1 MTRNA
6 GKRGEGSMKWKE
18 MQAGLLGC
26 VCVLGASAA
35 PAMAA
40 QPYWTDYDDG
50 VAALERHDNVTA
62 EACFERAVAEVP
74 EEDRQRFRF
83 DVDAKRAAL
92 YIKNGEP
99 DRAEK
104 ILAPYVMAGTDNM
117 KVVSDYLM
125 ALRMNNKPKE
135 AISYFETY
143 CTDWSRMPVYGL
155 QNMGDVYL
163 RQGDWKKAHKLYTY
177 TLPQSDSDFVRM
189 GDAYALANL
198 GRKEEAIGEY
208 KTVVKRNPVRQTIVP
223 IDAAV
228 FLQHGDV
235 AFARKMFAMLGQ
247 TPEEREHYQ
256 LAYAQALLD
265 AQRDKIAD
273 PKQQFLRDERL
284 SGRDYHR
291 EIDKVLAPLLES
303 GDEDVRTQA
312 LALKARNQLQRGA
325 VRSAEKTLDLS
336 LEHNTQAPAA
346 FRTGSDLSTTF
357 RHELTVTAGENVDTD
372 RNHYR
377 DVGVDY
383 RQYLGSNLYALAG
396 TGWSRT
402 EDGDVAGTYNES
414 YAGFDWRQPWGFFQ
428 LTYDRATGDIER
440 DGYDALLHY
449 DPNDL
454 TSIEL
459 AAGRHPYDAAR
470 AVRAGIYRD
479 TYALRFDHFLTNRWR
494 LGLTGERADISDGND
509 WWAFGMDTSLDIGDR
524 HNYRDQLLASYR
536 YSHYDEPADEY
547 NAPNRR
553 VEYAFGTSRKWTVL
567 RLLASWELTPMFGW
581 NQEDGEGT
589 EFSPSL
595 RLAYRRDFAHYQSLA
610 LGLQYDWRQHRPDRA
625 DVNHRRSGCSAD
637 ISYEV
642 GW

>member
-265 AQRDKIAD
+265 VQRDKIAD

-291 EIDKVLAPLLES
+291 EIDKVLVPLLES

-325 VRSAEKTLDLS
+325 GRPRWNLPRYLC
-336 LEHNTQAPAA
+336 AP
-346 FRTGSDLSTTF
+346 L
-357 RHELTVTAGENVDTD
+357 
-372 RNHYR
+372 
-377 DVGVDY
+377 
-383 RQYLGSNLYALAG
+383 
-396 TGWSRT
+396 
-402 EDGDVAGTYNES
+402 
-414 YAGFDWRQPWGFFQ
+414 
-428 LTYDRATGDIER
+428 
-440 DGYDALLHY
+440 
-449 DPNDL
+449 
-454 TSIEL
+454 
-459 AAGRHPYDAAR
+459 
-470 AVRAGIYRD
+470 
-479 TYALRFDHFLTNRWR
+479 
-494 LGLTGERADISDGND
+494 
-509 WWAFGMDTSLDIGDR
+509 
-524 HNYRDQLLASYR
+524 
-536 YSHYDEPADEY
+536 
-547 NAPNRR
+547 
-553 VEYAFGTSRKWTVL
+553 
-567 RLLASWELTPMFGW
+567 
-581 NQEDGEGT
+581 
-589 EFSPSL
+589 
-595 RLAYRRDFAHYQSLA
+595 
-610 LGLQYDWRQHRPDRA
+610 
-625 DVNHRRSGCSAD
+625 
-637 ISYEV
+637 
-642 GW
+642 